1 MSFFLKKPGL
11 IFQIHNSL
19 NSRPKLNQKVQFNVE
34 GWNKKNINSKTL
46 SNKKIAIKDEGWEYC
61 EKMNFKNDFK

>member
-46 SNKKIAIKDEGWEYC
+46 SNKKNSNKRWRMRILW
-61 EKMNFKNDFK
+61 KNEF